1 MRGGHIGLL
10 RSSPRCLVRRARR
23 LSRSARRLPF
33 LEKPCVHKPALFHP
47 KRKSSRRLVILYD
60 VGMDLCRLAMP
71 IGVGENNPWRAA
83 ALLLTLGRVG
93 GVGLADDGRWP
104 CHQGLDEGLGSWF
117 HLRNALRSGQ
127 SRVA

>member
-1 MRGGHIGLL
+1 MLTL
-10 RSSPRCLVRRARR
+10 RRDH
-23 LSRSARRLPF
+23 LSVSL
-33 LEKPCVHKPALFHP
+33 
-47 KRKSSRRLVILYD
+47 
-60 VGMDLCRLAMP
+60 
-71 IGVGENNPWRAA
+71 A

>member
-1 MRGGHIGLL
+1 
-10 RSSPRCLVRRARR
+10 
-23 LSRSARRLPF
+23 
-33 LEKPCVHKPALFHP
+33 
-47 KRKSSRRLVILYD
+47 
-60 VGMDLCRLAMP
+60 MDLCRLAMT
-71 IGVGENNPWRAA
+71 ISVWENNPWRAA